1 MLGAALPLTKQ
12 GLDKDV
18 YETPEIIDELVVLVL
33 VLASEWLLFLKVQN
47 CTRNNFVKRRSVEKE
62 QICPHVVLFL
72 VTVVVV
78 SKY

>member
-1 MLGAALPLTKQ
+1 VLGAALPLIKQ

-18 YETPEIIDELVVLVL
+18 YETPEIIDELV

-62 QICPHVVLFL
+62 RISSSTRVLL
-72 VTVVVV
+72 AVTANTTGTVGLA
-78 SKY
+78 

>member
-1 MLGAALPLTKQ
+1 MLGAALPLIKQ

-18 YETPEIIDELVVLVL
+18 YETPEIIDELVVL
-33 VLASEWLLFLKVQN
+33 ASEWLLFLKVQN
-47 CTRNNFVKRRSVEKE
+47 CTRNNFVQRRSVEKE

>member
-1 MLGAALPLTKQ
+1 VLGAALPLTKQ